1 MAGGANR
8 IGKTGLI
15 HAAYVRRSSQ
25 GEKSRGFFFC
35 RKSRKKTL
43 MKWTSVIQN
52 SRPECRKSFLRR
64 FFSKKRLLC
73 LALLGLSPAWAFA
86 ATPSLTVQ
94 QPWMRYLLPSLPAA
108 GYMVLQ
114 NAGDSA
120 AVLTGAASP
129 ACGMLM
135 LHKSQDDSGMATMMD
150 VETSPIPAHG
160 SVSFAPGGY
169 HLMCMQP
176 RMKIGDKVPVT
187 LSFQDGASLA
197 TVMPVYG
204 AQTAP

>member
-1 MAGGANR
+1 
-8 IGKTGLI
+8 
-15 HAAYVRRSSQ
+15 
-25 GEKSRGFFFC
+25 
-35 RKSRKKTL
+35 
-43 MKWTSVIQN
+43 
-52 SRPECRKSFLRR
+52 
-64 FFSKKRLLC
+64 LLC
-73 LALLGLSPAWAFA
+73 LSPVSAFA
-86 ATPSLTVQ
+86 AAPGVTVR

-135 LHKSQDDSGMATMMD
+135 LHQSQDDSGMAMMMD
-150 VETSPIPAHG
+150 VQTVPIPAHG

-187 LSFQDGASLA
+187 LRFQDGSSLA